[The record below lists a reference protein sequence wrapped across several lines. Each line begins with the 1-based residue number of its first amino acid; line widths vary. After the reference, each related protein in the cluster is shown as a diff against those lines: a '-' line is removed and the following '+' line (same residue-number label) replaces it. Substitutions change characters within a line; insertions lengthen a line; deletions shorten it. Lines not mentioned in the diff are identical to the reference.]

1 MLRTAALLAAALW
14 AAPTEAADSNL
25 HACIYW
31 DTQGPTY
38 DFTDISGTLR
48 ATAQDGRYL
57 LFRLCGGLPEHEGC
71 GRSGGWLQNP
81 SHGTTAALWNGTL
94 EDGTCSPQGIDLDA
108 DNGNLQYGV
117 FPINVNAGKGWLSA
131 QSWGSYRVQAQWQ
144 LNMTCG
150 PETLP
155 VLTVADDYNT
165 VVHWQTER
173 VCSPRTDS
181 HRYGNGGY
189 IAFFCVV
196 LALVV
201 CFALGLPQRL
211 RAMLPCCAATK
222 QVEDDGDMGLPG
234 WETPGPI
241 VLWLRQLD
249 ALVRKNLLCIR
260 RGPALMIAIVIA
272 PSLSLVITAVVVTL
286 IGQHGWTHVRLEQ
299 IIGAGIT
306 MVSFAVVHS
315 AVLHVVVHEKQ
326 SKVTSLMRMIGV
338 SEMAYWLSWIAAW
351 AVPALASALLAAF
364 VGSLTNLQILNATN
378 PLLVV
383 LTFFATTWA
392 FCAMACFTSSY
403 VSNPILVHWFVFA
416 AAVVMTVTFAGDM
429 TWLQAD
435 YGDRRIID
443 LYRFDKTIY
452 AQGAVT
458 ILLFFCPWMNFA
470 RIWSYFARR
479 AGPGMLGT
487 DWGALSSAVQN
498 GCVDCRD
505 EWGPQPAVAQQLAF
519 LFGSVAA
526 FLLLTWYLAQVVGG
540 ELRQPVYFFLLP
552 EYWTG
557 RTRFQPVQEGDTIAR
572 VQQESLQGRSIKLH
586 KLSKAY
592 EQVTALKEVS
602 LTIEQDSIFAVLG
615 QNGAGKTTLV
625 HTLCGFHSPTHGEAF
640 VQGHS
645 IREEMWLIQRKMGFC
660 PQYDCLWDCL
670 TALEHIRFYIR
681 IKGAPQE
688 DVERLSRQQLRNC
701 DLLRDA
707 NVLASRFSGGMRR
720 RLSIAIAAT
729 GDPEVIFLDEPTTG
743 MDPLHRRQVWR
754 LIQQL
759 KHGRIV
765 ALTTHLTEEA
775 DSLADSIAILHAG
788 RLQAYG
794 TPMFLKNHF
803 GKGYQISLQAAD
815 GVEPE
820 TVEDYVREKLPGSEA
835 VASSAGNIRV
845 SVSTSRRALIP
856 RFFRHIEES
865 RGLVKSWGLSNTTL
879 EEVFLRLCASST
891 EVNAGGN
898 DVREETSISE
908 LVRVRSEVEAQ
919 LLDPAAPGADHALL
933 LVHPGAPDE
942 LTAEAERWP
951 HERLLRGFRTVVG
964 ALRGILYPGTA
975 RGAPEEAEPSDAEC
989 GALDAD
995 GEPCLLTT
1003 SPRGTRARPARK
1015 AAEQP
1020 AVRIPVSRNEMEST
1034 FWSQS
1039 QAMILKVIWLWRRH
1053 PKMLIFNAFLTVV
1066 GVLFTVL
1073 MRKIQGS
1080 SGKVTAGD
1088 ATLPVIFFMLISY
1101 LLLPGTMYA
1110 VAQEKATRL
1119 YFMLKLQ
1126 GLWVAPYWVSHY
1138 VSLQLISLCSTLLFV
1153 ICGYAFGVPFYN
1165 NANPLLFIML
1175 AVVAGHSNTAL
1186 SVFLTSVIRNPKV
1199 LSSFVFNIYIIPA
1212 VAVAVVGQ
1220 FVDSFK
1226 HGWFLIPSLAS
1237 VRAIQLLM
1245 VYGNHVIEDFDYTT
1259 WYKPAPGPSGEEP
1272 YPWSWDNAT
1281 EASVVHSEFAAAIWI
1296 PLLFC
1301 TVVLFPVGL
1310 LLHAAIPNEFGV
1322 TELQWRPLDRAVGWI
1337 YRNLVG
1343 MRADPDEVNS
1353 PRGDAAHEVQAAGR
1367 DGASSPS
1374 PSASPHGPPAVSL
1387 AINDLTHRYATG
1399 KLAVSGLSLD
1409 VYEGEIFGLLGP
1421 NGAGKTTV
1429 LSVLSGLMRPSGGDA
1444 KVAGFDCIDDPEQV
1458 HRRLGVCPQFDAV
1471 WDDLTVQQH
1480 LQLFAVLKGCPR
1492 SRIKGLVQSLVEAV
1506 QLDGDSL
1513 EMPAKKLSG
1522 GMRRRLSIAIALVG
1536 GPSVLLL
1543 DEPSTGLDP
1552 DARRKMWDLIERER
1566 GQGRSIVLT
1575 THSMEEADT
1584 LSNRIAIMS
1593 RGRLRCVGEPLDLKK
1608 RYGGGFRLG
1617 LMMATADAEVSAQL
1631 LQTLSPAGAE
1641 LVYRFGKTRTYLLA
1655 QRDLALSAV
1664 FEVLD
1669 AARSEH
1675 GIREWDLSQAT
1686 LDEVF
1691 VRVAGEQI
1699 S

>member
-249 ALVRKNLLCIR
+249 ALMRKNLLCIL
-260 RGPALMIAIVIA
+260 RGPLLMIVIVVA
-272 PSLSLVITAVVVTL
+272 PSLSLVITAAVVPL
-286 IGQHGWTHVRLEQ
+286 IKQYGWNRVILEQ
-299 IIGAGIT
+299 IIGSGIIV
-306 MVSFAVVHS
+306 VSFAVVHTV
-315 AVLHVVVHEKQ
+315 VLHVVVHEKQ

-364 VGSLTNLQILNATN
+364 VGSLTNLRILRATN
-378 PLLVV
+378 PLVV
-383 LTFFATTWA
+383 ALTFFATTWA

-403 VSNPILVHWFVFA
+403 VSNPKWVNGISWAVFGMA
-416 AAVVMTVTFAGDM
+416 LGTTTNFAGQV
-429 TWLQAD
+429 TWLRGYNGAQ
-435 YGDRRIID
+435 IVD
-443 LYRFDKTIY
+443 LHTFDEIVY
-452 AQGAVT
+452 SQVIVT

-470 RIWSYFARR
+470 RIWSSYARG
-479 AGPGMLGT
+479 AGPGMSGTGWSTLGSVVQ
-487 DWGALSSAVQN
+487 DGCANCWGTYHT
-498 GCVDCRD
+498 R
-505 EWGPQPAVAQQLAF
+505 PAVAQQLAF

-572 VQQESLQGRSIKLH
+572 VQQESLEARSIKLH

-592 EQVTALKEVS
+592 KQVTALKEVS

-615 QNGAGKTTLV
+615 HNGAGKTTLV
-625 HTLCGFHSPTHGEAF
+625 QTLCGFHNPSHGEAF
-640 VQGHS
+640 FQGRS
-645 IREEMWLIQRKMGFC
+645 IREEMRLIQRKMGFC
-660 PQYDCLWDCL
+660 PQHDCLWDRL
-670 TALEHIRFYIR
+670 TALEHISCYIR
-681 IKGAPQE
+681 LKGAPRA

-891 EVNAGGN
+891 EVNAGANNARCEEASNTGRN
-898 DVREETSISE
+898 HEREDASISE
-908 LVRVRSEVEAQ
+908 LVRVRSEVEA
-919 LLDPAAPGADHALL
+919 LDPAAPGADPALL
-933 LVHPGAPDE
+933 LVHPDAPE
-942 LTAEAERWP
+942 GLAAEAQSWP
-951 HERLLRGFRTVVG
+951 HEQVVR
-964 ALRGILYPGTA
+964 AVHTLAATLSSVLYPGAT
-975 RGAPEEAEPSDAEC
+975 RCSRDA
-989 GALDAD
+989 G
-995 GEPCLLTT
+995 GEPCLLAT
-1003 SPRGTRARPARK
+1003 SPSGARDHPAQRSTPAEAPTAGAGGCSTGPQHPVRTPVPFHEMVPSFRA
-1015 AAEQP
+1015 QC
-1020 AVRIPVSRNEMEST
+1020 
-1034 FWSQS
+1034 
-1039 QAMILKVIWLWRRH
+1039 QAMTLKAWWHGQRPLKASAVL
-1053 PKMLIFNAFLTVV
+1053 AVCTVPI
-1066 GVLFTVL
+1066 TVL
-1073 MRKIQGS
+1073 VSKLDPE
-1080 SGKVTAGD
+1080 SGGTTIMTAM
-1088 ATLPVIFFMLISY
+1088 FFVLISHM
-1101 LLLPGTMYA
+1101 LQPGAMVT

-1126 GLWVAPYWVSHY
+1126 GLRVAPYWVAHY
-1138 VSLQLISLCSTLLFV
+1138 VTHQFIMLCPTLPF
-1153 ICGYAFGVPFYN
+1153 IIFGYALDLPVYMK
-1165 NANPLLFIML
+1165 ANPLLFIMV
-1175 AVVAGHSNTAL
+1175 ASVAGHNNAAL
-1186 SVFLTSVIRNPKV
+1186 SVFLTSVIRSPKV
-1199 LSSFVFNIYIIPA
+1199 LACFVSCIFIVPA
-1212 VAVAVVGQ
+1212 VAVPIAGLGQ
-1220 FVDSFK
+1220 AFK
-1226 HGWFLIPSLAS
+1226 YGWFLIPPVGS
-1237 VRAIQLLM
+1237 VRAIHMLM
-1245 VYGNHVIEDFDYTT
+1245 MHGNHVV
-1259 WYKPAPGPSGEEP
+1259 KPYEVPI
-1272 YPWSWDNAT
+1272 AT
-1281 EASVVHSEFAAAIWI
+1281 SNRDPLPDVRGEFAAAICI
-1296 PLLFC
+1296 PLLIC
-1301 TVVLFPVGL
+1301 SVVLFPLGL
-1310 LLHAAIPNEFGV
+1310 LLHAAVPNEFGV

-1409 VYEGEIFGLLGP
+1409 VREGEIFGLLGP

-1429 LSVLSGLMRPSGGDA
+1429 LSVVSGLIRPSGGGA
-1444 KVAGFDCIDDPEQV
+1444 KIAGFDCTDDPEQV

-1492 SRIKGLVQSLVEAV
+1492 SRIKGLVQSLVESV
-1506 QLDGDSL
+1506 ELDGDCL
-1513 EMPAKKLSG
+1513 KTPAKTLSG